1 MRRILVIAG
10 LLTTALSSLG
20 QTVGV
25 ESYIGDTQERAGL
38 LKFQTGT
45 LNRVFEADLAA
56 FNTIGPTNSTHLDLP
71 HTVFEDQ
78 IGAAPPFMR
87 MGSSKF
93 QTRHTRQH
101 SRRHYRRLRHIYH
114 SR

>member
-25 ESYIGDTQERAGL
+25 ESYIVDTPV
-38 LKFQTGT
+38 
-45 LNRVFEADLAA
+45 NRVLEADLAT
-56 FNTIGPTNSTHLDLP
+56 FNIIEPTNSAHLDLP

-93 QTRHTRQH
+93 QTRHPRRH
-101 SRRHYRRLRHIYH
+101 SRRHYRRLRHNYH

>member
-10 LLTTALSSLG
+10 LLTTALASLG
-20 QTVGV
+20 QTVGP
-25 ESYIGDTQERAGL
+25 YIVDTPV
-38 LKFQTGT
+38 
-45 LNRVFEADLAA
+45 NRVLEADLAA
-56 FNTIGPTNSTHLDLP
+56 FNIIGPTNSTHLDMP

-78 IGAAPPFMR
+78 IGSAPPFMR

-101 SRRHYRRLRHIYH
+101 SRRYYRRLRHNYH
-114 SR
+114 SK

>member
-10 LLTTALSSLG
+10 LLTTALSVLG

-25 ESYIGDTQERAGL
+25 ESYIVDTPV
-38 LKFQTGT
+38 
-45 LNRVFEADLAA
+45 NRVLEADLAA
-56 FNTIGPTNSTHLDLP
+56 FNIIGPTNSTHLDMP

-101 SRRHYRRLRHIYH
+101 SRRHYRRLRHNYH

>member
-10 LLTTALSSLG
+10 LLTTVLSSLG

-25 ESYIGDTQERAGL
+25 EPYIVDTPV
-38 LKFQTGT
+38 
-45 LNRVFEADLAA
+45 NRVFEADLTA
-56 FNTIGPTNSTHLDLP
+56 FNIIGPINSTYLDLP

-93 QTRHTRQH
+93 QNRHTRRH
-101 SRRHYRRLRHIYH
+101 SRRHYRRLRQAK
-114 SR
+114 